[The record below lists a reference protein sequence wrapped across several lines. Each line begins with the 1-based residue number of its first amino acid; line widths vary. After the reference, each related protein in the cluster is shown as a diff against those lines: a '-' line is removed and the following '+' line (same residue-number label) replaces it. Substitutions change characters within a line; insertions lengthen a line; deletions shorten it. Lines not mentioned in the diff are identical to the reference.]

1 MKADRNVLIEHL
13 YQTYYMDV
21 YSYVMSI
28 MKNPQTAEEITQDT
42 FYRAMR
48 SDFKGHSNERTWLC
62 AIAKNICMDV
72 FRKRK
77 KEKPLE
83 EVEDE
88 RQPAQDFLSRTE
100 TIEIHKALHML
111 EEPYKEVFT
120 LRVFGELSFREVGE
134 VFGKTENWARVT
146 YHRGKLK
153 LKERI
158 DGEEWKG

>member
-1 MKADRNVLIEHL
+1 MNADRNVLIEHL

-28 MKNPQTAEEITQDT
+28 MKNPQSAEEITQDT
-42 FYRAMR
+42 FYRAMK
-48 SDFKGHSNERTWLC
+48 SHFKGHSNERTWLC

-77 KEKPLE
+77 KEEPLE
-83 EVEDE
+83 EAEDE

-111 EEPYKEVFT
+111 EEPYKEVFM